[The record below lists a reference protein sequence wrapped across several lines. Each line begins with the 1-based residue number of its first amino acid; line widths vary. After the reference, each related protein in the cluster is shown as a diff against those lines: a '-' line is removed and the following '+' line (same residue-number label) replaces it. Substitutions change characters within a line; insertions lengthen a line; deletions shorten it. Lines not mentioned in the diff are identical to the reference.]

1 MRWVHLISFGVFFWS
16 VGLLIVF
23 SSAFIDLGY
32 SFKKDVVTGILSY
45 LITAICV
52 IFLLLSLALLRARPW
67 VRKMLIGSSA
77 LYCVCILLL
86 VVTDEVTA
94 HKSIADSFLGV
105 GIVLVLLTPGIML
118 IMMLQNKDVV
128 ADYMAVESRSPTK
141 TVEEETPNQQ

>member
-1 MRWVHLISFGVFFWS
+1 
-16 VGLLIVF
+16 
-23 SSAFIDLGY
+23 
-32 SFKKDVVTGILSY
+32 
-45 LITAICV
+45 
-52 IFLLLSLALLRARPW
+52 LLLSLALLRARPW